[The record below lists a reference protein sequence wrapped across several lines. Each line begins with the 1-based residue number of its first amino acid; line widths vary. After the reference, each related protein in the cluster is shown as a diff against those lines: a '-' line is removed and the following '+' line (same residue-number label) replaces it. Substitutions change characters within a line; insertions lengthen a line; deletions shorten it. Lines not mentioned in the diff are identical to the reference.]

1 MGQKLMNLMKKE
13 KPEPEPEIDP
23 LTEQELEALARR
35 TRRLG
40 AYRQLFSSIVISFTF
55 LVMGSSVGWTSPVL
69 YNMRETGQP
78 MNLSTSD
85 ATVMVSVYYLG
96 NAVMPIPSGILSD
109 VKGRKS
115 SLSCLLIFPFVSW
128 VLIYFAKRPVV
139 LHVARL
145 LAGMWTGIV
154 ITVGPMYLAE
164 LAQPQYRGA
173 LSTLLMILANLGA
186 LLAMV
191 IGMRVSYWTM
201 AVVFGL
207 TPVISFVTLIFVPES
222 PYWLV
227 FTGQRDKAASNLAW
241 LRGHQEVEGVK
252 DEMEDLIVA
261 MESKSQQGR
270 FNNMLS
276 IFTNSG
282 NREAFFIV
290 EAISI
295 FQRLSGVSAIIAYVS
310 ITLPDV
316 NIGALSFRNSQWILT
331 IIWTLSVLITPF
343 IIDRMGRVPLLLI
356 SSVGCALSNFAL
368 SVWFYFH
375 QSISY
380 YVVPWFPFF
389 MISVYGV
396 FVNIGINPIA
406 TTLQGEM
413 FPAELKGIASG
424 ITAIVVAFVS
434 FLTCFCYLIIRD
446 HIGMYFNYLYFGIAC
461 TFCAVFSYTNVL
473 ETKGKTLLQIQNELQ
488 RRNLNYH

>member
-207 TPVISFVTLIFVPES
+207 TPSSTDDVLS
-222 PYWLV
+222 
-227 FTGQRDKAASNLAW
+227 G
-241 LRGHQEVEGVK
+241 K
-252 DEMEDLIVA
+252 DDTPDNGLEKTKNRRCRLGLFRQWIA
-261 MESKSQQGR
+261 
-270 FNNMLS
+270 S
-276 IFTNSG
+276 IFMSTS
-282 NREAFFIV
+282 
-290 EAISI
+290 
-295 FQRLSGVSAIIAYVS
+295 
-310 ITLPDV
+310 
-316 NIGALSFRNSQWILT
+316 
-331 IIWTLSVLITPF
+331 
-343 IIDRMGRVPLLLI
+343 
-356 SSVGCALSNFAL
+356 
-368 SVWFYFH
+368 
-375 QSISY
+375 
-380 YVVPWFPFF
+380 
-389 MISVYGV
+389 
-396 FVNIGINPIA
+396 
-406 TTLQGEM
+406 
-413 FPAELKGIASG
+413 
-424 ITAIVVAFVS
+424 
-434 FLTCFCYLIIRD
+434 YLIIGTS
-446 HIGMYFNYLYFGIAC
+446 IGWPSPVLYAMRKTGEPFNMTTADVSIMEPIKEQHGH
-461 TFCAVFSYTNVL
+461 SR
-473 ETKGKTLLQIQNELQ
+473 G
-488 RRNLNYH
+488 